1 MKILQ
6 PAYCSF
12 TPLPQLAMA
21 ESLKRSA
28 EGSAEAVAKKRK
40 PLEDLSEDGPLT
52 QEDVRYFQKEA
63 IWRQMNAY
71 KKKCALM
78 SRDLHSFKQKYEA
91 NEAKLNVL
99 DIWYEQIV
107 NAIRLIAGDLLTGE
121 HDKCNDSLLI
131 KLPHTSDRDKL
142 DDVLSKRRAHLLQ
155 ILSALV
161 EQTGLKSLPLETR
174 QLADKLV
181 NLSAELS
188 ALKAENETISNI
200 KSGLESS
207 LETLRQKL
215 MEQTKNTDRHNS
227 KTLSRVDPSLAQ
239 PDDKSVKAETPAPV
253 VEIKDAQVIAEPS
266 AANRQQ
272 IEDLQATIAELEASN
287 ALLQLKLAEI
297 SLKHEKSAE
306 QCQDLSERL
315 TSLSAS
321 DLTNSTI
328 HQSVVSQNKKHSERI
343 DELVKAQAALTLKLQ
358 ELETAK
364 SDVKKWADE
373 TLTTENE
380 NLKQHLAR
388 SEADLVRIRTARDEL
403 ISKNSLLKAET
414 ENKQLVVEL
423 DRLVQV
429 QKKSLEDMYR
439 EKQAEAS
446 AEDISKL
453 QGMTSEDLI
462 KKITMLN
469 AEIKEI
475 ELAFQQ
481 THAISV
487 KKLAN
492 EVENDNVMKKLT
504 VEKAKADQKY
514 FAAMRSKDALMSENR
529 ILKSQI
535 AKSQE
540 LIARLNEMEKN
551 YLTKISILQKA
562 EADFKTIKDTSVHE
576 NFKLQE
582 RARATHAAREKA
594 ETDLK
599 HARKAI
605 EAKTALLAELELQNI
620 AIANKLSRSE
630 AKVKELETL
639 LKKYRTNNT
648 SSLLQEDEKQLAALR
663 SIAKCLVCTKNWK
676 DTAITVCGHVFCSH
690 CAQERLAARLRRC
703 PSCNKGFSAND
714 LLSIHL

>member
-1 MKILQ
+1 M
-6 PAYCSF
+6 
-12 TPLPQLAMA
+12 
-21 ESLKRSA
+21 
-28 EGSAEAVAKKRK
+28 AKKRK

-620 AIANKLSRSE
+620 AVANKLSRSE

>member
-28 EGSAEAVAKKRK
+28 EGSTEAVAKKRK

-63 IWRQMNAY
+63 IWRQMNTY

-78 SRDLHSFKQKYEA
+78 SRDLHSFKQKYET

-107 NAIRLIAGDLLTGE
+107 NAIRLSAGDLLTGE

-142 DDVLSKRRAHLLQ
+142 DDILSKRRAHLLQ

-161 EQTGLKSLPLETR
+161 EQTGLKSIPLETR

-181 NLSAELS
+181 TLSAELS
-188 ALKAENETISNI
+188 ALKAENETLSNI

-239 PDDKSVKAETPAPV
+239 PDNKSVKSETPAPA

-266 AANRQQ
+266 AADSQQ

-287 ALLQLKLAEI
+287 ALLQLKLAEV

-321 DLTNSTI
+321 DLSNSTI

-414 ENKQLVVEL
+414 ENKHLVAEL
-423 DRLVQV
+423 ERLVQV
-429 QKKSLEDMYR
+429 QKQSLEKMYS
-439 EKQAEAS
+439 EKQTEAS
-446 AEDISKL
+446 AEDVSKL
-453 QGMTSEDLI
+453 QGSSSEDLI

-492 EVENDNVMKKLT
+492 EVESDNVVKKLT

-551 YLTKISILQKA
+551 YLTKISVLQKA

-620 AIANKLSRSE
+620 AVANKLSRSE

-714 LLSIHL
+714 LLSVHL

>member
-1 MKILQ
+1 M
-6 PAYCSF
+6 
-12 TPLPQLAMA
+12 
-21 ESLKRSA
+21 
-28 EGSAEAVAKKRK
+28 AKKRK

-91 NEAKLNVL
+91 NEAKLNIL

>member
-1 MKILQ
+1 M
-6 PAYCSF
+6 
-12 TPLPQLAMA
+12 
-21 ESLKRSA
+21 
-28 EGSAEAVAKKRK
+28 AKKRK

-142 DDVLSKRRAHLLQ
+142 DDILSKRRAHLLQ

>member
-1 MKILQ
+1 
-6 PAYCSF
+6 
-12 TPLPQLAMA
+12 MA

-91 NEAKLNVL
+91 NEAKLNIL

>member
-1 MKILQ
+1 
-6 PAYCSF
+6 
-12 TPLPQLAMA
+12 MA

>member
-1 MKILQ
+1 
-6 PAYCSF
+6 
-12 TPLPQLAMA
+12 MA

-63 IWRQMNAY
+63 IWRQMNTY

-107 NAIRLIAGDLLTGE
+107 SAIRLAAGGLLAGE

-131 KLPHTSDRDKL
+131 RLPHTSDRDKL
-142 DDVLSKRRAHLLQ
+142 DDVLSKRRTHLLQ
-155 ILSALV
+155 LLSALV
-161 EQTGLKSLPLETR
+161 EQTGLKSIPLETR

-181 NLSAELS
+181 TLSAELS

-207 LETLRQKL
+207 LEALREKL
-215 MEQTKNTDRHNS
+215 IEQTKTTDRHNS

-239 PDDKSVKAETPAPV
+239 PDDESVKSDTPAPA
-253 VEIKDAQVIAEPS
+253 VEIKDVQIIAEPS
-266 AANRQQ
+266 AADRQQ
-272 IEDLQATIAELEASN
+272 IEDLQATIAELEVSN
-287 ALLQLKLAEI
+287 ASLQLKLVEI
-297 SLKHEKSAE
+297 SIKHEKSVE
-306 QCQDLSERL
+306 QCQDLSARL
-315 TSLSAS
+315 ASLSAS
-321 DLTNSTI
+321 DLSNSPI

-343 DELVKAQAALTLKLQ
+343 DELVKAQTALTLKLQ
-358 ELETAK
+358 ELESAK

-414 ENKQLVVEL
+414 ENKRLVAEL
-423 DRLVQV
+423 ERLVQV
-429 QKKSLEDMYR
+429 QKESLEKMYG

-446 AEDISKL
+446 AEDVSKL
-453 QGMTSEDLI
+453 QGLSSDDLI
-462 KKITMLN
+462 KKITMVN

-475 ELAFQQ
+475 ELVFQQ

-487 KKLAN
+487 KKLTN
-492 EVENDNVMKKLT
+492 EVENDSVMKKLT

-540 LIARLNEMEKN
+540 LIAKLNEMEKN
-551 YLTKISILQKA
+551 YLTKISVLQKA

-576 NFKLQE
+576 NFKIQE

-605 EAKTALLAELELQNI
+605 EAKTALLEELELENI
-620 AIANKLSRSE
+620 AVANKLSRSE